1 MEQVYVIAVKSF
13 VNGITGSVTKKQ
25 KLLLPKN
32 IATEFEAMGLV
43 VYEAGKLVP
52 TPETSEPTQDSE
64 TTDGSEE
71 QSASLPVETALP
83 TTTSQTS
90 RRGRRGRQS

>member
-13 VNGITGSVTKKQ
+13 VNGIAGSVTKKQ

-43 VYEAGKLVP
+43 VYEVGKPVP
-52 TPETSEPTQDSE
+52 TEPTQDSE
-64 TTDGSEE
+64 TSVGTEE

-83 TTTSQTS
+83 TTTLPTS
-90 RRGRRGRQS
+90 RRGRRGAR

>member
-13 VNGITGSVTKKQ
+13 VNGIAGSVTKKQ

-52 TPETSEPTQDSE
+52 TPEPTETTQGSE
-64 TTDGSEE
+64 TDVGTEE
-71 QSASLPVETALP
+71 QSASLPVETASQ
-83 TTTSQTS
+83 TTTLPTS
-90 RRGRRGRQS
+90 RRGRRGAR